1 MSTKAAAIQKFM
13 GGFGIPAYAVSS
25 VPDDA
30 EMPYITYTLVTD
42 AFTGSETN
50 MTVDIWYYGDGERDP
65 NAKAQE
71 VSDAIGL
78 GGKILPCDGGAIWI
92 KRGSPFIQTVPDST
106 DDKVKRRHV
115 NLALEFITNS

>member
-30 EMPYITYTLVTD
+30 EMPYITYTLVSD
-42 AFTGSETN
+42 AFTGAETN
-50 MTVDIWYYGDGERDP
+50 MTVDIWYYGDGEVAP

-71 VSDAIGL
+71 VSKALGL
-78 GGKILPCDGGAIWI
+78 GGKMLPCDDGAIWV
-92 KRGSPFIQTVPDST
+92 KRGSPFCQVVTDST
-106 DDKVKRRHV
+106 DDKVKRRYI
-115 NLALEFITNS
+115 NLSLEFITND